1 MSTETKVAV
10 STTMMATTHAFMT
23 VAIAA
28 LAVPALSEYAAPPL
42 VLAAAF
48 VGGLAP
54 DFDMLASH
62 RKTLHFPV
70 YFPVLAAGVLSA
82 GFAAGSTPLVLAGVA
97 VAAAAVHSLSDVF
110 AGSPEAEPW
119 NPTTDIAVYNH
130 ALGRWHRPRRYVRY
144 SGAPE
149 DFLLAAA
156 CVAVAVLSPA
166 TGVWADSA
174 LVALLTVT
182 GLYTAA
188 RKHLTTIAATARS
201 LLPVWVPTVSV
212 TESEHGG
219 STLTI
224 RFR

>member
-1 MSTETKVAV
+1 
-10 STTMMATTHAFMT
+10 MMATTHAFTT
-23 VAIAA
+23 VAVAA
-28 LAVPALSEYAAPPL
+28 LATPALSEYAAPPL

-48 VGGLAP
+48 AGGLAP
-54 DFDMLASH
+54 DFDVLASH

-70 YFPVLAAGVLSA
+70 YFSVLAAVVL
-82 GFAAGSTPLVLAGVA
+82 GGGLAAGSPPVVLAGVA
-97 VAAAAVHSLSDVF
+97 VAASAVHSLSDVF

-130 ALGRWHRPRRYVRY
+130 FLGRWHRPRRYVRY

-156 CVAVAVLSPA
+156 CGAVAVLSPA

-174 LVALLTVT
+174 LLALLAVT

-188 RKHLTTIAATARS
+188 RKHLAAITATARS
-201 LLPVWVPTVSV
+201 RLPWLPAVSV

-219 STLTI
+219 STLSVE
-224 RFR
+224 FR

>member
-1 MSTETKVAV
+1 
-10 STTMMATTHAFMT
+10 MMATTHAFMT

-48 VGGLAP
+48 AGGFAP

-70 YFPVLAAGVLSA
+70 YFSALAVAVLGGGLL
-82 GFAAGSTPLVLAGVA
+82 AGSTPLVLAGVA
-97 VAAAAVHSLSDVF
+97 VAAGAVHSLSDIL

-130 ALGRWHRPRRYVRY
+130 CLGRWHQPRRYVRY

-156 CVAVAVLSPA
+156 CAAVAVLSPA

-174 LVALLTVT
+174 LVALLSVT
-182 GLYTAA
+182 GLYAVAREHLATITA
-188 RKHLTTIAATARS
+188 TTRS
-201 LLPVWVPTVSV
+201 LLPVWVPSVSV
-212 TESEHGG
+212 RESEHGG
-219 STLTI
+219 STLSVE
-224 RFR
+224 FR

>member
-1 MSTETKVAV
+1 
-10 STTMMATTHAFMT
+10 MMATTHAFMT
-23 VAIAA
+23 VAVAA
-28 LAVPALSEYAAPPL
+28 LAMPALSEYAAPPL

-54 DFDMLASH
+54 DFDVVASH

-70 YFPVLAAGVLSA
+70 YFSVLATALLGGGLVT
-82 GFAAGSTPLVLAGVA
+82 GTTPLILAGVA
-97 VAAAAVHSLSDVF
+97 VAAGAVHSLSDVF

-130 ALGRWHRPRRYVRY
+130 LLGRWHRPRRYVRY

-156 CVAVAVLSPA
+156 CAAVAVLSPA

-174 LVALLTVT
+174 LVALLSAT
-182 GLYTAA
+182 GLYTAV
-188 RKHLTTIAATARS
+188 RKHLASIAATTRS
-201 LLPVWVPTVSV
+201 LLPVRVPSVSV

-219 STLTI
+219 STLSVE
-224 RFR
+224 FR